1 MVRVSKSL
9 THSDVRYKN
18 SDGTLNMALLGK
30 DSAHWSY
37 LLDTKGSIMYGNGW
51 RDNGDGTFTST
62 AARSGYSPLD
72 LYLMGII
79 DKTQVPPMLLIVN
92 PAIDKTQLPQLG
104 ATISGTSSTV
114 SIDDIIAAEGVRVPD
129 STTSQKKFNV
139 GFVLLSRP
147 GDNTTT
153 AAQAIETLRQAWAG
167 RFAALTQG
175 TGGISNVPA
184 SLNINI
190 NSPADGTTISGPYVT
205 VSGAVINT
213 SGAETGI
220 IVNGIVATVNGSSYI
235 ANHVPLQAGSNP
247 IKVTATDAN
256 ALTNTITRNVT
267 AQAGNYIRIVPNIDS
282 GTAPLNISLTL
293 DGSFTII
300 NPTMMFS
307 GPVPVTL
314 TQGTSPSEFTV
325 QLTVEGSY
333 TISVNAIGPDGQTYS
348 DVVTI
353 TVLSTLAMD
362 NLFRSKWNNLTGSLA
377 KGDSISALNLIST
390 QARPMYQDMFTALAG
405 QLPSIVSTQHGLNLL
420 SITQNQGMYE
430 LVTQEN
436 GTIYSYEIIFAREV
450 NGLWLLYEF

>member
-1 MVRVSKSL
+1 
-9 THSDVRYKN
+9 
-18 SDGTLNMALLGK
+18 
-30 DSAHWSY
+30 
-37 LLDTKGSIMYGNGW
+37 
-51 RDNGDGTFTST
+51 
-62 AARSGYSPLD
+62 
-72 LYLMGII
+72 
-79 DKTQVPPMLLIVN
+79 
-92 PAIDKTQLPQLG
+92 
-104 ATISGTSSTV
+104 
-114 SIDDIIAAEGVRVPD
+114 
-129 STTSQKKFNV
+129 
-139 GFVLLSRP
+139 
-147 GDNTTT
+147 
-153 AAQAIETLRQAWAG
+153 
-167 RFAALTQG
+167 
-175 TGGISNVPA
+175 
-184 SLNINI
+184 
-190 NSPADGTTISGPYVT
+190 
-205 VSGAVINT
+205 
-213 SGAETGI
+213 
-220 IVNGIVATVNGSSYI
+220 VNGSSYI